1 MSQDLAYR
9 QLAVMILWRA
19 VRDARSAN
27 GYSAEARVWLAG
39 PGADLAGMIDIDP
52 VKVRA
57 WADGRNADKF
67 INSREKLENGA

>member
-27 GYSAEARVWLAG
+27 GYSAEARAWLAG
-39 PGADLAGMIDIDP
+39 PGDPGRAVSVFGGRLLALG
-52 VKVRA
+52 
-57 WADGRNADKF
+57 DGCK
-67 INSREKLENGA
+67 KP

>member
-27 GYSAEARVWLAG
+27 GYSAEARAWLAG

-67 INSREKLENGA
+67 INS